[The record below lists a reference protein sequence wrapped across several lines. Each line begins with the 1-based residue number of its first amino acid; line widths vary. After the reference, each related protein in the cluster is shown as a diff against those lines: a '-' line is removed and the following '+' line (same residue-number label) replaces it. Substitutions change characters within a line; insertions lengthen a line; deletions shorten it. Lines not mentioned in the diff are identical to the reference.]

1 MALNPYFLQ
10 GSPGEQSLVQDLIN
24 EQLKIYGIEVY
35 YIPRRYITKNTV
47 IREVVE
53 SEFDSAYPIE
63 AYVDSYEGYGGQ
75 GTLLSKFGIQNVDD
89 LTLIISRERYENYIT
104 TLIKDIPNIELA
116 TRPKE
121 GDLVYFPLG
130 DRLFEIKYVEHE
142 QPFYQLKKTY
152 VYQLRCELF
161 RYEDEVIDT
170 GIDTIDDEVE
180 QLGYIQTLS
189 LIGAAVTATATAT
202 YVASGAVDRI
212 TIKNVGNGY
221 KASPQPLIGI
231 SSAPDSGISAVG
243 IASISNTFIDCD
255 TGLTDGKIVAINLS
269 NAGAGYTEAPM
280 VTIQDPEGTGVGAA
294 ATAGIT
300 TIGSIGVVSIVSGG
314 SGYTTSPS
322 FTVTGS
328 VGVGTSARGI
338 GLINA
343 SGIVTAAYITNAG
356 SGYTAIPTI
365 TFDAPTSAGSGI
377 GTGSYVFNEIVEG
390 QTSGATARVKEWNA
404 TTNKL
409 EISGIS
415 SNFHNGEQIIG
426 QNSGAKFAIFS
437 VNTDDEVS
445 EFAENDVIQSESD
458 SIIDFTETNPFGMP

>member
-1 MALNPYFLQ
+1 M
-10 GSPGEQSLVQDLIN
+10 
-24 EQLKIYGIEVY
+24 
-35 YIPRRYITKNTV
+35 
-47 IREVVE
+47 
-53 SEFDSAYPIE
+53 
-63 AYVDSYEGYGGQ
+63 
-75 GTLLSKFGIQNVDD
+75 
-89 LTLIISRERYENYIT
+89 
-104 TLIKDIPNIELA
+104 
-116 TRPKE
+116 
-121 GDLVYFPLG
+121 
-130 DRLFEIKYVEHE
+130 
-142 QPFYQLKKTY
+142 
-152 VYQLRCELF
+152 RCELF

-170 GIDTIDDEVE
+170 GIGTIDDEVE

-202 YVASGAVDRI
+202 YVSSGAVDRI
-212 TIKNVGNGY
+212 TIKNVGTGY
-221 KASPQPLIGI
+221 KSSPQPLVAI

-243 IASISNTFIDCD
+243 FASISNTFIDCD

-269 NAGAGYTEAPM
+269 NAGSGYTEAPM
-280 VTIQDPEGTGVGAA
+280 ITIQDPDGTGVGAA
-294 ATAGIT
+294 ATVGIT

-322 FTVTGS
+322 FTVTGG

-343 SGIVTAAYITNAG
+343 SGIVTAAYISNAG
-356 SGYTAIPTI
+356 AGYTAIPTI
-365 TFDAPTSAGSGI
+365 TFDAPTAAGSGI
-377 GTGSYVFNEIVEG
+377 GTGSYIFNEIIEG

-445 EFAENDVIQSESD
+445 GFAENDVLQTEAD
-458 SIIDFTETNPFGMP
+458 SILDFSETNPFGMP